1 MFKLNINECV
11 RLAQK
16 VNQNHKQSKKRKK
29 KRNKKKARKITNYA
43 KEQKNRSNSENY
55 YTNLMFCHVSSMN
68 VPPAWCPRFKKMPRC
83 NPPLP
88 PPPSYPLICTA
99 PPNYLTPRQGRWGIF
114 VRCSVLLCP
123 SIRRIIVNIC
133 IGY

>member
-68 VPPAWCPRFKKMPRC
+68 VPPA
-83 NPPLP
+83 
-88 PPPSYPLICTA
+88 
-99 PPNYLTPRQGRWGIF
+99 
-114 VRCSVLLCP
+114 
-123 SIRRIIVNIC
+123 
-133 IGY
+133 